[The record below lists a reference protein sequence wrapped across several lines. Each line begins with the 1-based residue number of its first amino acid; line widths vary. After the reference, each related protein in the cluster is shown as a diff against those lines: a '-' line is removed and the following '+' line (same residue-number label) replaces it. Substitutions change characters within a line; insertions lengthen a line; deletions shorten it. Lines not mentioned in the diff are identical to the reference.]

1 MILPIYLYGQP
12 VLRRPTEDVEP
23 GELDVKQLVS
33 DMQETLLAAEGCG
46 LAAPQVGLSKRLFVV
61 DGTELVEEYPECKDF
76 KQAFIN
82 PEIIEESEDTSV
94 YSEGCLSLP
103 GISENVVRPKTITI
117 RYLDE
122 DFKEHEE
129 TFTDFKARIVQHEY
143 DHLEAHVFTDRI
155 SPIRRQ
161 FCKGKLANIAAGNG
175 HPAEIMDLSFAIQA
189 LSAEYV
195 AKHGGELAPGL
206 YNVPESIDREVASIK
221 LSAMGLG
228 LDTLTPEQ
236 EAYLNA
242 E

>member
-12 VLRRPTEDVEP
+12 VLRRPTKDLEP

-161 FCKGKLANIAAGNG
+161 FCKAKLTNIAKGKTGARYK
-175 HPAEIMDLSFAIQA
+175 F
-189 LSAEYV
+189 
-195 AKHGGELAPGL
+195 K
-206 YNVPESIDREVASIK
+206 R
-221 LSAMGLG
+221 
-228 LDTLTPEQ
+228 
-236 EAYLNA
+236 
-242 E
+242 

>member
-12 VLRRPTEDVEP
+12 VLRRPTENLEK
-23 GELDVKQLVS
+23 GEIDIKELVAN
-33 DMQETLLAAEGCG
+33 MYETLTAAEGCG

-61 DGTELVEEYPECKDF
+61 DGTELKEDYPECADF

-82 PEIIEESEDTSV
+82 PEIIEESEDTST

-129 TFTDFKARIVQHEY
+129 TFTDFKARIVLHEY

-161 FCKGKLANIAAGNG
+161 FCKNKLTNIAKGKTGAR
-175 HPAEIMDLSFAIQA
+175 
-189 LSAEYV
+189 Y
-195 AKHGGELAPGL
+195 K
-206 YNVPESIDREVASIK
+206 YKR
-221 LSAMGLG
+221 
-228 LDTLTPEQ
+228 
-236 EAYLNA
+236 
-242 E
+242 

>member
-12 VLRRPTEDVEP
+12 VLRRPTEDLEP

-61 DGTELVEEYPECKDF
+61 DGTELADEYPECKDF

-161 FCKGKLANIAAGNG
+161 FCKGKLANIAKGKTVTR
-175 HPAEIMDLSFAIQA
+175 
-189 LSAEYV
+189 Y
-195 AKHGGELAPGL
+195 K
-206 YNVPESIDREVASIK
+206 YKR
-221 LSAMGLG
+221 
-228 LDTLTPEQ
+228 
-236 EAYLNA
+236 
-242 E
+242 